1 MYRRLLKSKIHRA
14 RVTEADLDYNGS
26 VTVDAELL
34 EAADILEHEEVQIYN
49 ITNGARLSTYA
60 IAGPP
65 GSGIICINGA
75 AAHLCSVDDLVI
87 LASYADYPEGDL
99 EPDAHRPAIILVDEE
114 NRIRQK
120 VKA

>member
-1 MYRRLLKSKIHRA
+1 MNRRLLKSKIHRA
-14 RVTEADLDYNGS
+14 RVTEANLDYTGS

-49 ITNGARLSTYA
+49 ITNGARLATYA
-60 IAGPP
+60 IAGPA

-87 LASYADYPEGDL
+87 LASYAQYDEVEL
-99 EPDAHRPAIILVDEE
+99 QSHEPAVILVDEK
-114 NRIRQK
+114 NRVPQK
-120 VKA
+120 VSA

>member
-1 MYRRLLKSKIHRA
+1 MNRRLLKSKIHRV

-26 VTVDAELL
+26 ITVDAELL

-49 ITNGARLSTYA
+49 VTNGSRLSTYA
-60 IAGPP
+60 IAAPR
-65 GSGIICINGA
+65 GSGTICINGA

-87 LASYADYPEGDL
+87 LASYANYNTSELQD
-99 EPDAHRPAIILVDEE
+99 HRPAVILVDEE

-120 VKA
+120 VTA